1 MRGIQDT
8 ISISERGDD
17 ICISS
22 AFRAAS
28 WLMMACYVRRMAGL
42 AWTARTSGNVYGQNR
57 AREARLTAGKPDRTQ
72 RGRAPCACGGR
83 GSSVINLES

>member
-8 ISISERGDD
+8 ISISERGDE

-28 WLMMACYVRRMAGL
+28 WLMMVFSVRHMVGRVS
-42 AWTARTSGNVYGQNR
+42 TVPISGNVYGKNR
-57 AREARLTAGKPDRTQ
+57 AREARSTAGRPDRTE

-83 GSSVINLES
+83 GSGDINLES

>member
-28 WLMMACYVRRMAGL
+28 WLMMVCYVRRMVGRVS
-42 AWTARTSGNVYGQNR
+42 TVPISGNVYGKNR
-57 AREARLTAGKPDRTQ
+57 AREARSTAGRPDRT
-72 RGRAPCACGGR
+72 
-83 GSSVINLES
+83 E

>member
-8 ISISERGDD
+8 ISISERGDAL
-17 ICISS
+17 CISS
-22 AFRAAS
+22 AYRVAS
-28 WLMMACYVRRMAGL
+28 WLMMVFS
-42 AWTARTSGNVYGQNR
+42 ARHMVGRVSTVPISGNVCGQNR